1 MILWTAFITG
11 LIGSLHCVG
20 MCGPIALA
28 LPVGNQ
34 PRWRQISGK
43 AAYNIGRITTYSLM
57 GFLLGT
63 FGWGLKLAGL
73 QQGLSIAAG
82 ATIILLALAGNRK
95 AEVFFQKPY
104 RWLVGNRLPA
114 LFKSSTVTSLY
125 AIGLLNGL
133 LPCGF
138 VYIGLIGS
146 VATQNAVQGALYMVL
161 FGLGTAPLMFAVTV
175 VSHFI
180 SSELRIRLN
189 RYIPVAAVIIG
200 CLFILRGMNLG
211 IPYLSP
217 QLDQTGQVVKECCTP
232 QAIHH

>member
-34 PRWRQISGK
+34 PAWKQLTGK
-43 AAYNIGRITTYSLM
+43 AFYHAGRITTYSLL
-57 GFLLGT
+57 GALLGT
-63 FGWGLKLAGL
+63 FGWGLKLAGI

-82 ATIILLALAGNRK
+82 ATIILLALAGNHK
-95 AEVFFQKPY
+95 AEVIFQKPY
-104 RWLVGNRLPA
+104 KWLVGNRLHS
-114 LFKSSTVTSLY
+114 LFRNSSISGLY
-125 AIGLLNGL
+125 SIGLLNGL

-146 VATQNAVQGALYMVL
+146 VATQHVTDGALYMAF
-161 FGLGTAPLMFAVTV
+161 FGLGTAPLMFAVSI
-175 VSHFI
+175 VSHII

-200 CLFILRGMNLG
+200 CLFIVRGLNLG

-217 QLDQTGQVVKECCTP
+217 QLDKSGQVVKECCTP
-232 QAIHH
+232 QAKHP